1 VLESSRGLPTE
12 SSSVGDRPDSA
23 RRYLGGRRALFV
35 LVAFV
40 CGLALNWNWLVI
52 AGLIS
57 LFLVAP
63 SCIAMCFAD
72 ISTKV
77 DNVRL
82 SANAPAPSSGSR
94 STDD

>member
-1 VLESSRGLPTE
+1 MVEASRGLPTE
-12 SSSVGDRPDSA
+12 SSSVGDRPDSV

-57 LFLVAP
+57 LLFAAS
-63 SCIAMCFAD
+63 SCSRCALLILA
-72 ISTKV
+72 
-77 DNVRL
+77 R
-82 SANAPAPSSGSR
+82 R
-94 STDD
+94 STTNNSSDN